1 MQVLLAW
8 TLWNFSKMRVLKLQ
22 LRPQLAV
29 RSRLRGRSDSRQNK
43 VESVAGPPQPNTSEA
58 EDAREEGRGD
68 ATEGVM
74 TLVGGREQLRQE
86 AAVQRVAVG
95 AGEEGAGE
103 EGARE
108 QGVGEEGVGEEGP
121 TTARVAPDEEAEC
134 ASTRELAEGD
144 VEYRLLAPAYTL
156 GGGSTTLT
164 RKRKSTTLTR
174 NRTRLPGAGADA
186 MVPQLSSAAV

>member
-1 MQVLLAW
+1 MYIPVWIDVQKCYVEMCVYMQVLLAW

-43 VESVAGPPQPNTSEA
+43 VESVAGPPQLNTSEA

-74 TLVGGREQLRQE
+74 TLVGGREQLRQVAE
-86 AAVQRVAVG
+86 VQHVAVG

-103 EGARE
+103 EG
-108 QGVGEEGVGEEGP
+108 VGEEGVGEEGP
-121 TTARVAPDEEAEC
+121 TRARTLPPRPEPPDEEEEC
-134 ASTRELAEGD
+134 AGTRELAEGD
-144 VEYRLLAPAYTL
+144 MEYRLLAPAYAL
-156 GGGSTTLT
+156 GGG
-164 RKRKSTTLTR
+164 RPR
-174 NRTRLPGAGADA
+174 
-186 MVPQLSSAAV
+186 

>member
-1 MQVLLAW
+1 MHVLLSW

-103 EGARE
+103 QGVGE
-108 QGVGEEGVGEEGP
+108 QGVGEQGP
-121 TTARVAPDEEAEC
+121 NPDEEEEC

>member
-8 TLWNFSKMRVLKLQ
+8 TLCNFSKMRVLKLQ

-103 EGARE
+103 QGVGE
-108 QGVGEEGVGEEGP
+108 QGVGEQGVGEQGP
-121 TTARVAPDEEAEC
+121 NPDEEEEC

-156 GGGSTTLT
+156 GGG
-164 RKRKSTTLTR
+164 RPR
-174 NRTRLPGAGADA
+174 
-186 MVPQLSSAAV
+186 